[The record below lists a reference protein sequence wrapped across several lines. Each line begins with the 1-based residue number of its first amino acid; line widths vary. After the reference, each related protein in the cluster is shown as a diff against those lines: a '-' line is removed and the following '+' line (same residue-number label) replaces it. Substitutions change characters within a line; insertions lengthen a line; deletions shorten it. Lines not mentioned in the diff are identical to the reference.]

1 MDGLLAKLAFAAVI
15 VAQFLAA
22 IVLIS
27 RRADIYA
34 TPSKPLRQK
43 AQGASTLRH
52 QAARHHPMAQTDA
65 IRMRSIRRSQLTRS

>member
-27 RRADIYA
+27 RRADVCA
-34 TPSKPLRQK
+34 TPNKPLTQKTQRSSKPRLQ
-43 AQGASTLRH
+43 T
-52 QAARHHPMAQTDA
+52 ARHHRISRTGAVVFVQ
-65 IRMRSIRRSQLTRS
+65 SVVHNG